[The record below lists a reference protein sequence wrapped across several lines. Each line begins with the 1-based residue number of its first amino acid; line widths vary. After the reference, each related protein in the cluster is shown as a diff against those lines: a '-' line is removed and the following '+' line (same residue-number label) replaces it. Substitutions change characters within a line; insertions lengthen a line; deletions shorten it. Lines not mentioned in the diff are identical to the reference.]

1 MKKYTYSISYTIS
14 VDAPNEDVAY
24 SLVERDIPYYGEHEE
39 VELLEV
45 ESDDHEW
52 EEADRIYDER
62 HL

>member
-1 MKKYTYSISYTIS
+1 MRYMYNISYTIW
-14 VDAPNEDVAY
+14 VDAPNEDLAY
-24 SLVERDIPYYGEHEE
+24 TFAEEYIPYYGEHEK
-39 VELLEV
+39 VELLEA